1 MRLSHIAL
9 LAWVAML
16 VVACAGDSGSDST
29 AAAVPSSTAVP
40 TSSLPSTVVTDDGTL
55 VSSITISD
63 FSFSGAANVP
73 VGTTVTATN
82 QDGVT
87 HTWTSD
93 DDLWD
98 SGPLRNDES
107 FEFTFDQPG
116 TYTYFCK
123 IHNTMTGSITV
134 DG

>member
-1 MRLSHIAL
+1 MRLSHIVLFAVIAL
-9 LAWVAML
+9 LVG
-16 VVACAGDSGSDST
+16 ACAGESGPDST
-29 AAAVPSSTAVP
+29 AATVPFSTAVP
-40 TSSLPSTVVTDDGTL
+40 TSSPPSTVVTDDGTPG
-55 VSSITISD
+55 SSITISD

-98 SGPLRNDES
+98 SGSLRNDES

-134 DG
+134 EG